1 MPKLQRLRTDAFQ
14 AQKGRCCYCGM
25 PMWNASPDELA
36 VFGLRARTVAPLR
49 CTAEH
54 LIAQQDGGKD
64 VAGNIAAA
72 CWLCKQRRHQ
82 RKSPPPP
89 DEYRVFLQKRLAKG
103 KWHPPGVVKLHVK
116 PSIDSTA

>member
-1 MPKLQRLRTDAFQ
+1 
-14 AQKGRCCYCGM
+14 
-25 PMWNASPDELA
+25 MWNSSPDELRS
-36 VFGLRARTVAPLR
+36 VGLRARTAAPLR

-72 CWLCKQRRHQ
+72 CLLCNQRRHK

-89 DEYRVFLQKRLAKG
+89 NEYRSFVQKRLAKG
-103 KWHPPGVVKLHVK
+103 KWHPPGVVKLRVK
-116 PSIDSTA
+116 PHAGSTPQRG